1 MTTMAVAI
9 ARDGENWRVSA
20 LDLEDAEDLDG
31 LVDAM
36 HDVGERT
43 VVAFVEEDDE
53 YLAVVRVD
61 SVGDPRVFLSD
72 QRALFSSEVADRL
85 FADALPVVTEVDE
98 DDDDSTAVLR
108 AIPVG
113 DLDLLADLGTDAEA
127 LLMLIAEEGMLPV
140 DVVAALA
147 ERAGCGDVFDEVG
160 G

>member
-9 ARDGENWRVSA
+9 ARDGELWRASV
-20 LDLEDAEDLDG
+20 LDLDDTEDLDA

-36 HDVGERT
+36 HDVGEQT

-72 QRALFSSEVADRL
+72 QRALFSFELAVRL
-85 FADALPVVTEVDE
+85 FADALPAVTEVD
-98 DDDDSTAVLR
+98 DDDGETVVPHAL
-108 AIPVG
+108 PVG
-113 DLDLLADLGTDAEA
+113 DLDVLADLGTSPEA
-127 LLMLIAEEGMLPV
+127 LLELIAQEGLLPV

-147 ERAGCGDVFDEVG
+147 ERAGCGDVLGEVG

>member
-1 MTTMAVAI
+1 MAVAI
-9 ARDGENWRVSA
+9 ARDGELWRASV
-20 LDLEDAEDLDG
+20 LDLDDIEDLDA

-36 HDVGERT
+36 HDLGEQT

-61 SVGDPRVFLSD
+61 PVGDPRVFLSD
-72 QRALFSSEVADRL
+72 QRALFSSELADRL
-85 FADALPVVTEVDE
+85 FADALPAVTEVD
-98 DDDDSTAVLR
+98 DDDGETVVLR
-108 AIPVG
+108 ALPVG
-113 DLDLLADLGTDAEA
+113 DLDVLADLGTSPEA
-127 LLMLIAEEGMLPV
+127 MLELIAEEGMLPV